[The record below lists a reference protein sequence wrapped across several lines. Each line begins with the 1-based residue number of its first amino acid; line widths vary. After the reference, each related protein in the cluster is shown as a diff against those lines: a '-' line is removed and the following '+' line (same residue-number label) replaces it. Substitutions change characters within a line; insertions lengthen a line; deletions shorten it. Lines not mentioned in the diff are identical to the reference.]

1 MKSWKKR
8 LNEEFDKAA
17 PALNDEVLNA
27 PIITAQPAATPRSQ
41 QPLHK
46 KGGWFACG
54 MAVALAAIFVTLGV
68 LGVFDFAPHEDRYVF
83 ALEINPAVSFITDAD
98 GNVLEVKALN
108 SDADIVLSN
117 SDIVENNIQ
126 GKPLSEAI
134 VTYTDYAAQLGFLK
148 ATEQSAVRL
157 SASNDTNKNLFGS
170 VSASLTQYFKDKG
183 IYAAVVED
191 KLDATEFAQRLGVEG
206 MSLSEI
212 ATALNGVSDFF
223 AERNVNENTTQTE
236 LEGLYKDFVV
246 GNQFLEAVK
255 NELVKNVES
264 ISTFAER
271 VLSLV
276 EIYTKNTS
284 IIFDI
289 NNPTRF
295 LFAGDDYWTLK
306 EKHEDYSDF
315 NGDFEKL
322 MSGMDTLVADFET
335 RYNQKLESYSAFEE
349 LYESIKSVVDSLHEN
364 LTDFFD
370 VEKLSLDNIQAS
382 LSQYISVLKNVNVKV
397 DGLESL
403 LSVPTT
409 VEAYFN
415 QLQVS
420 WQQVTADRLAENED
434 SYNSNRKPISDAD
447 YDAFINQI
455 LQENGS
461 LENFWKNN

>member
-41 QPLHK
+41 QPLRK

-98 GNVLEVKALN
+98 GIVLEVKALN

-117 SDIVENNIQ
+117 SDVVGNIKD
-126 GKPLSEAI
+126 KPLSDAI
-134 VTYTDYAAQLGFLK
+134 KTYADYAAQLGFLQVG
-148 ATEQSAVRL
+148 ERSAVRL
-157 SASNDTNKNLFGS
+157 SAGNDTDNQLFDS
-170 VSASLTQYFKDKG
+170 VSASLTQYFKDNG

-223 AERNVNENTTQTE
+223 AERNVDENTTETE

-276 EIYTKNTS
+276 GIYTKNTS
-284 IIFDI
+284 IILDI
-289 NNPTRF
+289 YNPTRF
-295 LFAGDDYWTLK
+295 FLAGDDYWTLK
-306 EKHEDYSDF
+306 EKYEDYSDF
-315 NGDFEKL
+315 NGDFAKS
-322 MSGMDTLVADFET
+322 MSEMDALVADFEK
-335 RYNQKLESYSAFEE
+335 RYNQKLESYSAFEK
-349 LYESIKSVVDSLHEN
+349 LYESIQSIVDALQEK
-364 LTDFFD
+364 LADFFD

-382 LSQYISVLKNVNVKV
+382 LSQYISVLKNV
-397 DGLESL
+397 DAEMGSLESL
-403 LSVPTT
+403 LEVPTT

-461 LENFWKNN
+461 LENFWQKN